1 MSAESD
7 RFRKRAT
14 ECRTLAKDARD
25 QESRHTLSDMAVD
38 LDAEAAEIDAEEA
51 AEEAREAE
59 PSSGYFSLPTG
70 RATASVG
77 NVCGPLIADV
87 GLGVERCPKRA

>member
-14 ECRTLAKDARD
+14 QCHTLAKDARD

-38 LDAEAAEIDAEEA
+38 LDAEADQIDAEEA
-51 AEEAREAE
+51 AKEARE
-59 PSSGYFSLPTG
+59 G
-70 RATASVG
+70 
-77 NVCGPLIADV
+77 
-87 GLGVERCPKRA
+87 